1 MEEKEVFAKGM
12 CFSKIFWIFIFGCIF
27 GCVMEMTLHFIQHNG
42 ELVSRKGLIYG
53 PFNPVYG
60 IGAVL
65 FTVCLYK
72 RKNIFAIFLLSA
84 ILGGTF
90 EFLCS
95 YLQEKIFGTI
105 SWDYS
110 NEPLN
115 IGGRTSAIYMF
126 YWGCLGVVFN
136 KIVYPFLSK
145 LIEKVPIKIGNIA
158 TRVMV
163 IFMIIDCII
172 SFAASLRQEERKE
185 GIKPQNEVE
194 EIIDERYPDS
204 RMDEIYENEKD
215 A

>member
-1 MEEKEVFAKGM
+1 MKEKEIFAEGI
-12 CFSKIFWIFIFGCIF
+12 CFKKIFWIFIFGCIF
-27 GCVMEMTLHFIQHNG
+27 GCVMEMVLYFIQHNG

-60 IGAVL
+60 IGAVI
-65 FTVCLYK
+65 FTIFLCK
-72 RKNIFAIFLLSA
+72 RKNIFAIFFLAA
-84 ILGGTF
+84 ILGGAF

-110 NEPLN
+110 DEPLN
-115 IGGRTSAIYMF
+115 IEGRTSALYMF
-126 YWGCLGVVFN
+126 YWGCLGVVYA
-136 KIVYPFLSK
+136 KLVYPFLSK
-145 LIEKVPIKIGNIA
+145 LIEKVPVKVGNIA

-172 SFAASLRQEERKE
+172 SFAASYRQEERKD

-194 EIIDERYPDS
+194 KIIDKEYPDS

>member
-1 MEEKEVFAKGM
+1 
-12 CFSKIFWIFIFGCIF
+12 
-27 GCVMEMTLHFIQHNG
+27 MEMVLYFIQHNG

-60 IGAVL
+60 IGAVI
-65 FTVCLYK
+65 FTIFLCK
-72 RKNIFAIFLLSA
+72 RKNIFAIFFLAA
-84 ILGGTF
+84 ILGGAF

-110 NEPLN
+110 DEPLN
-115 IGGRTSAIYMF
+115 IEGRTSALYMF
-126 YWGCLGVVFN
+126 YWGCLGVVYA
-136 KIVYPFLSK
+136 KLVYPFLSK
-145 LIEKVPIKIGNIA
+145 LIEKVPVKVGNIA

-172 SFAASLRQEERKE
+172 SFAASYRQEERKD

-194 EIIDERYPDS
+194 KIIDKEYPDS

>member
-1 MEEKEVFAKGM
+1 MKEKEIFAEGI
-12 CFSKIFWIFIFGCIF
+12 CFKKIFWIFIFGCIF
-27 GCVMEMTLHFIQHNG
+27 GCVMEMFLHFIQHNG

-60 IGAVL
+60 IGAVI
-65 FTVCLYK
+65 FTIFLCK
-72 RKNIFAIFLLSA
+72 RKNIFAIFFLAA
-84 ILGGTF
+84 ILGGAF

-110 NEPLN
+110 DEPLN
-115 IGGRTSAIYMF
+115 IEGRTSALYMF
-126 YWGCLGVVFN
+126 YWGCLGVVYA
-136 KIVYPFLSK
+136 KLVYPFLSK
-145 LIEKVPIKIGNIA
+145 LIEKVPVKVGNIA

-172 SFAASLRQEERKE
+172 SFAASYRQEERKD

-194 EIIDERYPDS
+194 KIIDKEYPDS